1 MLERSRIRCRWS
13 TWDAVKAG
21 VQPARSE
28 KDSAGASLDFA
39 LGDAAGELTLA
50 VELIVTN

>member
-1 MLERSRIRCRWS
+1 MPLVNLGRRKSRG
-13 TWDAVKAG
+13 AAK
-21 VQPARSE
+21 ARSE
-28 KDSAGASLDFA
+28 KDSAGASLDFTY